1 MANPYASY
9 NMSPDKEKGGTYIE
23 AGAFRIKV
31 ARAGGKNVKYT
42 NTREGLTKPHRR
54 AIQTDTLPPEIMDRL
69 NAELA
74 AKALVT
80 SWEVDQNF
88 GETDENGVSM
98 EPNWIVGKMHDPETG
113 EVVDST
119 VELMTK
125 TFIRF
130 NDLYLQVAGWASD
143 AENYLDKEAIEA
155 DVKN

>member
-54 AIQTDTLPPEIMDRL
+54 AIQTDTLPQEIQDRL

-88 GETDENGVSM
+88 GETNEAGAAL
-98 EPNWIVGKMHDPETG
+98 EPNWIVNKMHDPDDG
-113 EVVDST
+113 SIVDAS
-119 VELMTK
+119 VDLMIK
-125 TFIRF
+125 TFLKY

-155 DVKN
+155 DVGN